1 MGGPTPHGDRHTYGD
16 DVTETR
22 PAPDW
27 DAALRRLR
35 REDLV
40 AGPGVVVFFAGLV
53 LLTGGFACWDG
64 AAGWAA
70 AGVLV
75 VVVATAAVV
84 GTLIRGR
91 VHRTVTHR
99 IQAALR
105 LHADPGPDVAPRVD
119 RQARSLV
126 QTRWAGWLVLFGP
139 LGLVT
144 GGQWGRSPVQAAVG
158 TVLVLGVA
166 VGYVFWWDR
175 RVDEARRW
183 VADPPGPP
191 RPEAPES
198 AAERWSRPR
207 RVGLVALVL
216 VVVGA
221 AMGVV
226 ASLV

>member
-1 MGGPTPHGDRHTYGD
+1 MGGPTAHGDRHTYGNG
-16 DVTETR
+16 VTETR

-27 DAALRRLR
+27 DAAVRRLR

-40 AGPGVVVFFAGLV
+40 AGPGVAVFFAGLV
-53 LLTGGFACWDG
+53 LLTGGFAFWDG

-70 AGVLV
+70 AGVV
-75 VVVATAAVV
+75 VVLCGTAAVV

-91 VHRTVTHR
+91 VHRAATR
-99 IQAALR
+99 RAQAALR
-105 LHADPGPDVAPRVD
+105 LHADPGADVAPRVD

-126 QTRWAGWLVLFGP
+126 RTRWAGWLVLFGP

-144 GGQWGRSPVQAAVG
+144 GGQWGRSPAQAAAG

-166 VGYVFWWDR
+166 IGYVLWWDH

-183 VADPPGPP
+183 MADPPGPP

-198 AAERWSRPR
+198 AAERWSSPR
-207 RVGLVALVL
+207 RVLLISVVL

-221 AMGVV
+221 AVGVV